1 MTKLTEDD
9 IAGLNVA
16 LNEARL
22 LGIELHPA
30 QRSATVA
37 LSLLTLPPVGPPPID
52 PRFEM
57 HLFPVGRVAAVLA
70 SRDGGIER
78 MSINDLE
85 KVVSSFEGRPIYGW
99 DFFGSRDLE
108 SRQQLSLD
116 FLLTPDVH
124 AQVLHL
130 FQDDANRKLD
140 VWLWFDDATFRT
152 VDGKDTPISEI
163 IAGAT
168 RWWDGVFAGD
178 ERTRGTGVEP
188 LKGGNR

>member
-30 QRSATVA
+30 QRRATVA
-37 LSLLTLPPVGPPPID
+37 LSLLTLPLVGPPPSD

-78 MSINDLE
+78 MSIHDLE
-85 KVVSSFEGRPIYGW
+85 ETLSSFGGRPIYGW

-108 SRQQLSLD
+108 SREQLSLD
-116 FLLTPDVH
+116 VTLTPDAS

-130 FQDDANRKLD
+130 FQDAANRTLD
-140 VWLWFDDATFRT
+140 LWLWFDEATFRT
-152 VDGKDTPISEI
+152 VDGMDTPISEI
-163 IAGAT
+163 GGGPHRLDHFQGSDLCA
-168 RWWDGVFAGD
+168 
-178 ERTRGTGVEP
+178 RGSAD
-188 LKGGNR
+188 LA